1 MSTKPKPETEK
12 RKPEKPDDPNRPPW
26 LPPLDDWHSL
36 PERQRRQAEKILVPM
51 YTKLVAKVDDPLE
64 QTVGMSIVQ
73 IAWMEL
79 LNCHEA
85 AKISL
90 GDLEDDDI
98 PSGLATNRESWF
110 KLHEKLTHRKLQAVD
125 LLHKL
130 RCHKQRAGAEQ
141 KCSHR
146 RQTVGEADHA
156 LSGLPHALASVATE
170 RAEQNPDS
178 RFPTP
183 ENQHRAEQ
191 NGPGHPETADSV
203 DQNADRSPETPG
215 VLTKNGPDDR
225 RRAKQERRRQK
236 SRHRRAKRRRR

>member
-1 MSTKPKPETEK
+1 MSTETKSETET
-12 RKPEKPDDPNRPPW
+12 KPEKPDDPNRPPW

-51 YTKLVAKVDDPLE
+51 YTKLVAGVDDPLE

-90 GDLEDDDI
+90 GDLEVDEI

-130 RCHKQRAGAEQ
+130 RRHKQREGADQ
-141 KCSHR
+141 NGVGGMD
-146 RQTVGEADHA
+146 QTPT
-156 LSGLPHALASVATE
+156 GLPHALASVATE

-191 NGPGHPETADSV
+191 NGPGHRETADSV
-203 DQNADRSPETPG
+203 DQNADRSAETPD
-215 VLTKNGPDDR
+215 VLNKNHPDDR
-225 RRAKQERRRQK
+225 RRKQQERRRQK
-236 SRHRRAKRRRR
+236 SRRRRAKKRRR

>member
-51 YTKLVAKVDDPLE
+51 YTKLVAGVDDPLE

-90 GDLEDDDI
+90 GDLEVDDI

-130 RCHKQRAGAEQ
+130 RRHKQREGADQ

-170 RAEQNPDS
+170 RAEQNPG
-178 RFPTP
+178 R
-183 ENQHRAEQ
+183 
-191 NGPGHPETADSV
+191 PETADSV
-203 DQNADRSPETPG
+203 DQNRDRSTETPG
-215 VLTKNGPDDR
+215 VLNKNRPDDR
-225 RRAKQERRRQK
+225 HRAKQERKRQK
-236 SRHRRAKRRRR
+236 SRRRRAKRRRR

>member
-1 MSTKPKPETEK
+1 MSTETET
-12 RKPEKPDDPNRPPW
+12 KPEKPDDPNRPPW

-36 PERQRRQAEKILVPM
+36 PERQRRQAEGILVPM

-90 GDLEDDDI
+90 GDLEVDEI

-130 RCHKQRAGAEQ
+130 RRHKQREGADQ

-146 RQTVGEADHA
+146 RQTVGGMDQTPT
-156 LSGLPHALASVATE
+156 GLPHALASVATE
-170 RAEQNPDS
+170 C
-178 RFPTP
+178 
-183 ENQHRAEQ
+183 AEQ
-191 NGPGHPETADSV
+191 NGPRTSLLDKPAVPPGADSV
-203 DQNADRSPETPG
+203 DQNRDWPTETPG
-215 VLTKNGPDDR
+215 VLNKNHPDDR
-225 RRAKQERRRQK
+225 RRKQQERRRQK
-236 SRHRRAKRRRR
+236 SRRRRAKKRRR